1 MVLSKVVVSPDML
14 GRVLAV
20 DYGLALLSEATAAA
34 IAGLLLDNLSLSPMQ
49 VSLIMGILGGSFF
62 VSWFLFSLSRMADI
76 VVKPNISEDKEENYG
91 SSSKQIIDDEMEV
104 EAC

>member
-1 MVLSKVVVSPDML
+1 MSPDML

-62 VSWFLFSLSRMADI
+62 VSWLLFAMSKMADV
-76 VVKPNISEDKEENYG
+76 VVKAHATVDKEEECG
-91 SSSKQIIDDEMEV
+91 SSSEQIIDNGTEV